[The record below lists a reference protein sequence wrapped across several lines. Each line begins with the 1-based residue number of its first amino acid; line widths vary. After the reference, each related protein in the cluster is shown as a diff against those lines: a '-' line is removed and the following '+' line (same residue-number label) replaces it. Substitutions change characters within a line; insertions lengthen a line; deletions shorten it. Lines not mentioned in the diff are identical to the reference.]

1 MQLQEL
7 TKTEL
12 VAYLNS
18 LSPQQLSE
26 LDKELYDDGEASDG
40 PALAALGWRAGYEA
54 LFGKVF
60 TDGLASHHAEGVE
73 WHWDARLAF
82 LRGEEPQY
90 DAYFPIWSRGHNKS
104 GVARRIAVADGI
116 LSFQS
121 KTPAYILYLSRNK
134 DMALKHA
141 KSIET
146 LLQSKRVKAVCP
158 EIAEVQRN
166 DQKKSK
172 GWTASFI
179 YTKANVIYHFAGL
192 DEGLAGGN
200 IETNVEEA
208 VDDDSFRPDV
218 RVTMFV
224 PDDIDGRED
233 SPVIAESRFKTL
245 TNEVLPMG
253 QENSLVFFAQN
264 LISRYSCMYR
274 IWKQQ
279 ARVLTGRKPTQPVKA
294 VLNLKTEV
302 KTVGGI
308 VQDVFVSG
316 TPTWPVWDAK
326 RIQREINRFGLP
338 AFLRECQH
346 EVEQDSEGLVV
357 KSYDDSVHVISRSM
371 FAATYGT
378 RDIPFKWSKR
388 VFNDWARTNTKYH
401 CNVAGILTTS
411 AQNSALPGCIFL
423 FHPMSFPANS
433 SPEDVAV
440 RLLTAISPRVR
451 AADGELFTWR
461 QLLDSTLK
469 GFRLESLIRNETDL
483 IKARRDV
490 LATVIPKYVQPILKA
505 QHYNDFRGS
514 HEQSKT
520 GALAVYQKVFGLPF
534 NPVNPG
540 GDGGIDLLNLIMRVD
555 YEEDHPFIPGKKGF
569 SNYYVVAEDDRSRSP
584 LYVTAEGVEVYPPTP
599 YNDALTP
606 DELTDAD
613 RLRYQFSNCRYR
625 DPVLTAAG
633 EKEGE
638 ILKLDDDFING
649 HQFCFHDGVLPA
661 APLTHRELVHEHI
674 APHLRPENM
683 PKVEGGVG
691 LKPEDELAALLA
703 RRDAEKRVKPTRQRF
718 DEYGRR
724 IG

>member
-1 MQLQEL
+1 
-7 TKTEL
+7 
-12 VAYLNS
+12 VNRRDFIA
-18 LSPQQLSE
+18 
-26 LDKELYDDGEASDG
+26 GAG
-40 PALAALGWRAGYEA
+40 ALGVLADKVVLGRRVRSRQTLQARDAAQLEREGWRKWYGEIFGQDFVDALDSAETDDRHHSEA
-54 LFGKVF
+54 I
-60 TDGLASHHAEGVE
+60 E
-73 WHWDARLAF
+73 WHWESRRALLQGRRPPHDW
-82 LRGEEPQY
+82 Y
-90 DAYFPIWSRGHNKS
+90 AYFPTWSRGHMKS
-104 GVARRIAVADGI
+104 TIAEAMVITDAGLSSLYSQPGFCLYLRREKDKLQESISNIESLLSGEAVRDLFPLLSQVAR
-116 LSFQS
+116 
-121 KTPAYILYLSRNK
+121 NE
-134 DMALKHA
+134 
-141 KSIET
+141 ET
-146 LLQSKRVKAVCP
+146 N
-158 EIAEVQRN
+158 QRR
-166 DQKKSK
+166 Q
-172 GWTASFI
+172 WTATFLH
-179 YTKANVIYHFAGL
+179 TRANYVIRGGTISSAQAGSR
-192 DEGLAGGN
+192 
-200 IETNVEEA
+200 IIKT
-208 VDDDSFRPDV
+208 RPTFV
-218 RVTMFV
+218 V
-224 PDDIDGRED
+224 PDDVEGRED
-233 SPVIAESRFKTL
+233 SPVISEKNLKALTTEIIPMRQANTL
-245 TNEVLPMG
+245 T
-253 QENSLVFFAQN
+253 FWAQN
-264 LISRYSCMYR
+264 LISRYTARYR
-274 IWKQQ
+274 IEKGQ
-279 ARVLTGRKPTQPVKA
+279 ARVLANRKPTKPVPA
-294 VLNLKTEV
+294 VRDLVTETR
-302 KTVGGI
+302 TVDGI
-308 VQDVFVSG
+308 VRDVYVSG
-316 TPTWPVWDAK
+316 RSTWRVWTPE
-326 RIQREINRFGLP
+326 RIQDEINAMGLP
-338 AFLRECQH
+338 AFLKECQH
-346 EVEQDSEGLVV
+346 EVEQDSEGLILQHWN
-357 KSYDDSVHVISRSM
+357 DSVHVISRSM

-411 AQNSALPGCIFL
+411 AQNSPLPGCIFL

-440 RLLTAISPRVR
+440 RLLTAISPQVR
-451 AADGELFTWR
+451 AADGGVFTWR

-569 SNYYVVAEDDRSRSP
+569 SNYYVVAEDDRSGSP

-703 RRDAEKRVKPTRQRF
+703 RREAEKKVKPLRQKF
-718 DEYGRR
+718 DVYGNR